1 VTNQKKG
8 VVWREGQKRKEK
20 ENEKKR
26 TSQKLTSSIPKGKL
40 DMLSINLHISDV
52 VLEHCGDVDL

>member
-1 VTNQKKG
+1 MPQNP
-8 VVWREGQKRKEK
+8 
-20 ENEKKR
+20 
-26 TSQKLTSSIPKGKL
+26 SQFSDL